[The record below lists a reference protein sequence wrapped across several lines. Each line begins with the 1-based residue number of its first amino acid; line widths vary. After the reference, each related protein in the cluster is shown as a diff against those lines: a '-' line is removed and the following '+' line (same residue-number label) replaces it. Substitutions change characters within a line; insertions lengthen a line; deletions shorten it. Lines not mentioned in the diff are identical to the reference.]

1 MKKLTVN
8 TFFSGIGCQERGFE
22 DSGVFDIDV
31 LSTSDIAKESIVS
44 YAAMHKGLTPEL
56 IDTYKNFP
64 TPDEMATHLEKI
76 DLGYDPVKDIHYN
89 WHRLATTESS
99 IKLLKKYYLA
109 CVLSK
114 NVGNISNVK
123 SLPKADLWFCSFPCT
138 DISQAGQMKGLS
150 KDSGTRSSL
159 LWENIRL
166 LNEAIDRDEA
176 PSYLMIE
183 NVKNLVSS
191 KFIDNFK
198 ELLGILDGLGYNSY
212 WAVLDGRTCGVPQSR
227 ARVFVVS
234 ILKTIDKKQFA
245 FPKPF
250 NCPYTIKD
258 MLEPKNTIDKKYYLS
273 AMVQNRFQL
282 TDKTF
287 TKSIIGTTAPSFR
300 TIGQRDVVFQQDGIM
315 GALVATDYKQPKQI
329 LDVPMDAESYSRDKV
344 KIRKITPK
352 EAARFMGFTFDD
364 CAKAQ
369 AMGVADGKLYEQFGN
384 GIITNCV
391 KLIAQH
397 LYKAQY
403 DSSFVCEDEIQ
414 NSGK

>member
-1 MKKLTVN
+1 MQHLTVN

-22 DSGVFDIDV
+22 DSGVFDIEV
-31 LSTSDIAKESIVS
+31 LSTSDIAKESTVS
-44 YAAMHKGLTPEL
+44 YAAIHKGLTPEL
-56 IDTYKNFP
+56 IHTYQDFP
-64 TPDEMATHLEKI
+64 TAEDMAQYLEDI
-76 DLGYDPVKDIHYN
+76 DLGYDPVKDKHYN
-89 WHRLATTESS
+89 WHRLTTTGDNVE
-99 IKLLKKYYLA
+99 ILAKYYLA
-109 CVLSK
+109 SVLSK
-114 NVGNISNVK
+114 NVGNISKVQ

-138 DISQAGQMKGLS
+138 DISQAGLMRGLS

-166 LNEAIDRDEA
+166 LKEAIARNEA

-191 KFIDNFK
+191 KFINDFY
-198 ELLGILDGLGYNSY
+198 ELLAVLDELGYNSY
-212 WAVLDGRTCGVPQSR
+212 WSVLDGRTCGVPQSR

-234 ILKTIDKKQFA
+234 ILKTVDTKKFT
-245 FPKPF
+245 FPIPF
-250 NCPYTIKD
+250 ECPYTIKD
-258 MLEPKNTIDKKYYLS
+258 MLEDSENIDAKYYLS
-273 AMVQNRFQL
+273 DMVQERFQL
-282 TDKTF
+282 TDPSF

-300 TIGQRDVVFQQDGIM
+300 TIGQRDVVFQQNGIM

-329 LDVPMDAESYSRDKV
+329 LDVPMTAETYSRDKV
-344 KIRKITPK
+344 RLRKITPK
-352 EAARFMGFTFDD
+352 EAARFMGFTFED
-364 CAKAQ
+364 CARSQ

-403 DSSFVCEDEIQ
+403 DNSFVCEDETYM
-414 NSGK
+414 